1 MLPRPTAGGGLSSS
15 ALNGLV
21 GHFEQS
27 SGKCLG
33 SLAQAA
39 VLTAEGSHYNVAGIV
54 LSMLTRCN
62 GSPALHCAAGKQFT
76 GSDTDFKVTAGMHRS
91 FIQA

>member
-1 MLPRPTAGGGLSSS
+1 MHWLIGSQAAVLTAEGSHYNVAGI
-15 ALNGLV
+15 
-21 GHFEQS
+21 
-27 SGKCLG
+27 G

-76 GSDTDFKVTAGMHRS
+76 GSDTDFKVTVGMHRS
-91 FIQA
+91 CIQA